1 MAYPNILNWPQ
12 LLGTMLSGLPIPD
25 VQGESVMKEWL
36 RAEQR
41 KCPTCGRT
49 NVKYGG
55 WAAQAVGAETVAG
68 WECVCG
74 TKFQAACL
82 HDSVSRDRVC
92 NHCGAM
98 E

>member
-1 MAYPNILNWPQ
+1 M
-12 LLGTMLSGLPIPD
+12 
-25 VQGESVMKEWL
+25 
-36 RAEQR
+36 
-41 KCPTCGRT
+41 
-49 NVKYGG
+49 KYGG
-55 WAAQAVGAETVAG
+55 WAAQAMGAETVAG

-98 E
+98 V

>member
-1 MAYPNILNWPQ
+1 MMKDWPR
-12 LLGTMLSGLPIPD
+12 
-25 VQGESVMKEWL
+25 VEE
-36 RAEQR
+36 R

-49 NVKYGG
+49 NVKRGG
-55 WAAQAVGAETVAG
+55 WAAQAMGAETVAG

-82 HDSVSRDRVC
+82 HDSVSRDRIC

-98 E
+98 V

>member
-1 MAYPNILNWPQ
+1 MSLTWVPAPDRFG
-12 LLGTMLSGLPIPD
+12 LGLGLP
-25 VQGESVMKEWL
+25 QTFKENEMKDWPRRE
-36 RAEQR
+36 ER

-49 NVKYGG
+49 NVKPGG
-55 WAAQAVGAETVAG
+55 WAAQPMGAETVAG

-92 NHCGAM
+92 KHCGAM
-98 E
+98 V